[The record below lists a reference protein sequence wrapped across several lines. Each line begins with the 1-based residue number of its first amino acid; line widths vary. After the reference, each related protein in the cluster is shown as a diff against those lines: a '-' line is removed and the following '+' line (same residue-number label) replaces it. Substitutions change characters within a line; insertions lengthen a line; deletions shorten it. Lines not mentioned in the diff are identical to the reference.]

1 MTVFPTKVGT
11 VSYLLFPLNG
21 RSRARIAEQDCVMS
35 EPAPKTSTLLVV
47 SAPLI
52 SVILFTNEHFY
63 RIDAFSFLEIKAV
76 ITLEFLQG

>member
-1 MTVFPTKVGT
+1 
-11 VSYLLFPLNG
+11 
-21 RSRARIAEQDCVMS
+21 MS

-52 SVILFTNEHFY
+52 SVTLFTNEYFY